1 LGDEAILS
9 GLVAGLKARGFDVTV
24 LSGAPHATRA
34 LHGVRA
40 AHRVRALLPA
50 LLQHDAL
57 ISGGGGL
64 LQDRTSARSLRYY
77 LGVLALARRLGK
89 RTVVYGQSVGP
100 LSPAGRRA
108 VASTLQGL
116 PVAVRD
122 KASREL
128 LYSLSVPAAL
138 TADAALLL
146 PRPRVAPD
154 RNAPV
159 LLIPRGGFPE
169 ATTTLIS
176 LGRRLTTA
184 GLDVA
189 AVGLQPDEDEA
200 PVEALA
206 AQVPGLEP
214 LRADTVT
221 SALAHVA
228 RSRAVVSVRLH
239 GLVFAAL
246 AGRPF
251 YALAYDPK
259 VAAFMRE
266 VGARAYPLGADT
278 AQLFDDVLCTAAP
291 PQGLAQ
297 LQRRAAAG
305 LDWLEAQLKRP

>member
-1 LGDEAILS
+1 MGDEAILS
-9 GLVAGLKARGFDVTV
+9 GLSAGLKARGFEVTA
-24 LSGAPHATRA
+24 LSGAPRATEA

-89 RTVVYGQSVGP
+89 RAVVYGQSVGP
-100 LSPAGRRA
+100 LSPAGQRA
-108 VASTLQGL
+108 VASTLRGL

-122 KASREL
+122 EASREL
-128 LYSLSVPAAL
+128 LYTLGVPAAL

-146 PRPRVAPD
+146 PRPRVTPGGD
-154 RNAPV
+154 APV

-169 ATTTLIS
+169 ATATLVA
-176 LGRRLTTA
+176 LGKRLAAA
-184 GLDVA
+184 GLRVA
-189 AVGLQPDEDEA
+189 AMSVQAAEDDA
-200 PVEALA
+200 PVRALA
-206 AQVPGLEP
+206 AHVSGLEP

-221 SALAHVA
+221 AALAHVA

-246 AGRPF
+246 AERPF

-259 VAAFMRE
+259 VTAFMQE
-266 VGARAYPLGADT
+266 VGTRAYPLRADT
-278 AQLFDDVLCTAAP
+278 AQLFDDVLRGARPPACAP
-291 PQGLAQ
+291 LR
-297 LQRRAAAG
+297 RRAAAG

>member
-1 LGDEAILS
+1 MGDEAILS
-9 GLVAGLKARGFDVTV
+9 GLSAGLKARGFEVTA
-24 LSGAPHATRA
+24 LSGAPRATEA

-89 RTVVYGQSVGP
+89 RAVVYGQSVGP
-100 LSPAGRRA
+100 LSPAGQRA
-108 VASTLQGL
+108 VASTLRGL

-122 KASREL
+122 EASREL
-128 LYSLSVPAAL
+128 LYTLGVPAAL

-146 PRPRVAPD
+146 PRPRVTPGGD
-154 RNAPV
+154 APV

-169 ATTTLIS
+169 ATAT
-176 LGRRLTTA
+176 RRP
-184 GLDVA
+184 A
-189 AVGLQPDEDEA
+189 AMSVQAAEDDA
-200 PVEALA
+200 PVRALA
-206 AQVPGLEP
+206 AHVSGLEP

-221 SALAHVA
+221 AALAHVA

-246 AGRPF
+246 AERPF

-259 VAAFMRE
+259 VTAFMQE
-266 VGARAYPLGADT
+266 VGTRAYPLRADT
-278 AQLFDDVLCTAAP
+278 AQLFDDVLRGARPPACAP
-291 PQGLAQ
+291 LR
-297 LQRRAAAG
+297 RRAAAG